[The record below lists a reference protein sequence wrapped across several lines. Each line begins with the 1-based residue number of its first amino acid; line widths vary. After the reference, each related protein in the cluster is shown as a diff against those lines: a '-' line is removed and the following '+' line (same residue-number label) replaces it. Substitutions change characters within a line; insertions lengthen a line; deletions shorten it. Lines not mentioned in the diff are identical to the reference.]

1 MLDEQALR
9 RPEFTDGHR
18 VALGDGQE
26 WTFPKAIVRF
36 IPVAAP
42 GGGVKLGQAP
52 PYGPDYQAELETLL
66 NGHEDTAEGRYNEV
80 VAIMQLAAKLL
91 LRNYDLTIEQLQTL
105 LYYDVDGSTRPMWDA
120 IDQIVVGLSP
130 KPSAVGSA

>member
-1 MLDEQALR
+1 MLDEQSLR
-9 RPEFTDGHR
+9 RPEFTEGYK

-26 WTFPKAIVRF
+26 WTFPKALVRF
-36 IPVAAP
+36 VPVAAP
-42 GGGVKLGQAP
+42 DGRLKLGQAA
-52 PYGPDYQAELETLL
+52 PYGADYQAELSTLL
-66 NGHEDTAEGRYNEV
+66 DGSDDTPEGRYKEV

-91 LRNYDLTIEQLQTL
+91 LRNYDLTLEQLQSL

-120 IDQIVVGLSP
+120 IDKVIVGESP